1 MVFTH
6 SDLKLIGLH
15 LRRILQ
21 LLLFILDKPPAVRW
35 SDHRLEGVWGTTT
48 LFLQAA
54 EHCWCTEFLQVLV
67 NCCYFLISLFCNS
80 CSSGV
85 RQCLTVILIYLSLVT
100 GDLECLL
107 IGLLALYVAS
117 ETCLLSPLPTFTGVF
132 FLLSDK
138 GWLYILELT
147 SIILR
152 VGRRFFFSILLE
164 RVGHSLR
171 WTSPL
176 HTESFDIT
184 V

>member
-1 MVFTH
+1 MIGSQAWRSLGNHYTVSPSSWTNLH
-6 SDLKLIGLH
+6 S
-15 LRRILQ
+15 
-21 LLLFILDKPPAVRW
+21 
-35 SDHRLEGVWGTTT
+35 
-48 LFLQAA
+48 
-54 EHCWCTEFLQVLV
+54 HCPCTEFLQVHD
-67 NCCYFLISLFCNS
+67 NWCYFLISLFHHS

-85 RQCLTVILIYLSLVT
+85 RQCLTVILIYPSLVT

-107 IGLLALYVAS
+107 TGLLALYVAS

-147 SIILR
+147 SITLR
-152 VGRRFFFSILLE
+152 VGGHFFPSFCG
-164 RVGHSLR
+164 GHSLR

-176 HTESFDIT
+176 YTESFDIT